1 MADQDPAE
9 RVRAIMA
16 SVFHVPA
23 NQLPAEPSQ
32 DNVKRWD
39 SLGHLRLI
47 LALESALR
55 VKLRTDRIPGL
66 TSLGAILDEL
76 AAHGR

>member
-9 RVRAIMA
+9 CVRAIMA
-16 SVFHVPA
+16 SVFRVPA
-23 NQLPAEPSQ
+23 NELPAQ
-32 DNVKRWD
+32 LAQANVKNWD

-47 LALESALR
+47 LALEAGLK
-55 VKLRTDRIPGL
+55 VKFRTDRIPGL

-76 AAHGR
+76 AAYGR